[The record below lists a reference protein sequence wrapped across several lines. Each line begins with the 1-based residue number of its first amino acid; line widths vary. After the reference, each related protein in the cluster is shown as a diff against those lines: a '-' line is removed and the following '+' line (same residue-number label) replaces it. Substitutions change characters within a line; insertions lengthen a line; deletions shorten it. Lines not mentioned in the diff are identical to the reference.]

1 MDEHKVKARQHMDRE
16 NKERVNLTLKPSDK
30 EYLESVAREY
40 NLTSISAAIAYVVQ
54 AFRAAADT
62 RARYDKIRMK

>member
-1 MDEHKVKARQHMDRE
+1 MDEHKVK
-16 NKERVNLTLKPSDK
+16 VTLSLKPSDR

-54 AFRAAADT
+54 AFRAAADM
-62 RARYDKIRMK
+62 RERYDKIRMK

>member
-1 MDEHKVKARQHMDRE
+1 MDEHKVK
-16 NKERVNLTLKPSDK
+16 VTLSLKPSDR